1 MENARPGYEVR
12 GTGYGV
18 SGSVENTGY
27 GKHGAGVKHGVSVE
41 KVGS

>member
-1 MENARPGYEVR
+1 M
-12 GTGYGV
+12 GYGV
-18 SGSVENTGY
+18 SGSVENKGC